1 MLNDRDAKA
10 DSAVEKQG
18 KMSEKLSV
26 AVLTPKKKRNRLTA
40 AECLVPSGVES
51 MFVFLFFVLS

>member
-10 DSAVEKQG
+10 DSAVGKQG

-26 AVLTPKKKRNRLTA
+26 AVLTPKEKRNRLTA
-40 AECLVPSGVES
+40 AECLVHQEWRACLSFS
-51 MFVFLFFVLS
+51 SLF

>member
-10 DSAVEKQG
+10 DSTVGKWG

-40 AECLVPSGVES
+40 AECLVRLEWRACLSFS
-51 MFVFLFFVLS
+51 SLF